1 MTSLTHDGRIN
12 AARTIR
18 VASHEVIVDL
28 AKFRQQT
35 PYGPFQF
42 VRGPQRMSKGRVRCI
57 EFRVGLLRVADSR
70 VHLNLDV
77 LNTQIRTA
85 ELAPKLRFNTYDGCL
100 GLEPTHPATRQK
112 VFNISLLCLRRTQIA
127 DRRS

>member
-12 AARTIR
+12 AAHTIR

-28 AKFRQQT
+28 GHVRPKFRQQT

-57 EFRVGLLRVADSR
+57 EFRAGLHS
-70 VHLNLDV
+70 V
-77 LNTQIRTA
+77 L
-85 ELAPKLRFNTYDGCL
+85 
-100 GLEPTHPATRQK
+100 PTL
-112 VFNISLLCLRRTQIA
+112 VCI
-127 DRRS
+127 